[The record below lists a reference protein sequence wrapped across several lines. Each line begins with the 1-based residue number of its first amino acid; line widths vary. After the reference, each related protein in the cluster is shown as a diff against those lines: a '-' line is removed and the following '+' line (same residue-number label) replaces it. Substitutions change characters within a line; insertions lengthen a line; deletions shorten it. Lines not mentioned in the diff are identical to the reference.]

1 MLLLPL
7 VSPQVA
13 ERSLFLWNHEYII
26 TLVAQYR
33 QAVLPIVFG
42 ALEENA
48 ANHWNPAVHGL
59 TCNVRK
65 MFMVRRLLGAT
76 GLFGVIWAAVSVITA
91 GTALAAAVRGVQPFW
106 LPTSAAKLS
115 AKLMRDQQRL
125 KHCGGCCTPAAS

>member
-1 MLLLPL
+1 
-7 VSPQVA
+7 VA

-48 ANHWNPAVHGL
+48 NNHWNPAVHGL

-65 MFMVRRLLGAT
+65 MFMVSAGSGLCARVQRGLLLHGRDGCDSRLLAVHGFT
-76 GLFGVIWAAVSVITA
+76 WNVRMMFLVSVGMIKTFERT
-91 GTALAAAVRGVQPFW
+91 GSGQLHQNQHTQY
-106 LPTSAAKLS
+106 
-115 AKLMRDQQRL
+115 
-125 KHCGGCCTPAAS
+125 GGS

>member
-1 MLLLPL
+1 MVCMTYQKLQGMLHTRLAYIAVDSQWGLPVAENHVL
-7 VSPQVA
+7 HPLPAQVA

-48 ANHWNPAVHGL
+48 NNHWNPAVHGL

-65 MFMVRRLLGAT
+65 MFMV
-76 GLFGVIWAAVSVITA
+76 S
-91 GTALAAAVRGVQPFW
+91 
-106 LPTSAAKLS
+106 
-115 AKLMRDQQRL
+115 
-125 KHCGGCCTPAAS
+125 

>member
-1 MLLLPL
+1 VPSLKPPRPSALYPL
-7 VSPQVA
+7 AALVHTALTLSRPHTHTHTRARAQVA

-33 QAVLPIVFG
+33 AAVLPIVFG

-65 MFMVRRLLGAT
+65 MFMVSVCALREQQQQGALCVCRR
-76 GLFGVIWAAVSVITA
+76 
-91 GTALAAAVRGVQPFW
+91 
-106 LPTSAAKLS
+106 
-115 AKLMRDQQRL
+115 QQ
-125 KHCGGCCTPAAS
+125 

>member
-1 MLLLPL
+1 MACTVCQPISLFK
-7 VSPQVA
+7 PQVA

-48 ANHWNPAVHGL
+48 NNHWNPAVHGL

-65 MFMVRRLLGAT
+65 MFMVSAAWQFF
-76 GLFGVIWAAVSVITA
+76 GLVSCSEGCCWAAVTV
-91 GTALAAAVRGVQPFW
+91 AAAQCW
-106 LPTSAAKLS
+106 
-115 AKLMRDQQRL
+115 
-125 KHCGGCCTPAAS
+125 GCTASPATCARCSW

>member
-1 MLLLPL
+1 VEPRVHHYVACTQVYVLP
-7 VSPQVA
+7 SAAFTCHPQVA

-48 ANHWNPAVHGL
+48 NNHWNPAVHGL

-65 MFMVRRLLGAT
+65 MFMV
-76 GLFGVIWAAVSVITA
+76 
-91 GTALAAAVRGVQPFW
+91 
-106 LPTSAAKLS
+106 SAALS
-115 AKLMRDQQRL
+115 FRL
-125 KHCGGCCTPAAS
+125 TAVVGWWAGQVDGSDSSSS

>member
-1 MLLLPL
+1 MCLAVVAPL
-7 VSPQVA
+7 ALQVA

-48 ANHWNPAVHGL
+48 NNHWNPAVHGL

-65 MFMVRRLLGAT
+65 MFMVSS
-76 GLFGVIWAAVSVITA
+76 AVGSS
-91 GTALAAAVRGVQPFW
+91 
-106 LPTSAAKLS
+106 SAAYRCS
-115 AKLMRDQQRL
+115 GEA
-125 KHCGGCCTPAAS
+125 TVAYT

>member
-1 MLLLPL
+1 
-7 VSPQVA
+7 VQVA

-48 ANHWNPAVHGL
+48 NNHWNPAVHGL

-65 MFMVRRLLGAT
+65 MFMVSC
-76 GLFGVIWAAVSVITA
+76 WAAGLGSSSSSNSSNS
-91 GTALAAAVRGVQPFW
+91 
-106 LPTSAAKLS
+106 SASRCLG
-115 AKLMRDQQRL
+115 Q
-125 KHCGGCCTPAAS
+125 